1 MRRSRFLLP
10 VVALA
15 LTLSVGGC
23 GTKGISLSKD
33 DPNYEGAELFVEH
46 CSGCHTLNTAGT
58 EGSAVNVRTRER
70 KDGPNFNQRKEDV
83 ADVIYA
89 IENGGFSSGP
99 MPQDIVTGEDAKKV
113 AEFVAKYSGNQTPK
127 TVSPGSGSS
136 GSQ

>member
-15 LTLSVGGC
+15 LIASVSAC
-23 GTKGISLSKD
+23 GTKGIELSKD
-33 DPNYEGAELFVEH
+33 DPNYEGAQLFVEH

-70 KDGPNFNQRKEDV
+70 KDGPNFNQRKEDK

-99 MPQDIVTGEDAKKV
+99 MPQDIVTGEDAEKI
-113 AEFVAKYSGNQTPK
+113 ADFIAKYSGNDSPK

-136 GSQ
+136 DAQ